1 MLTSSA
7 RAFHPRCRRR
17 VDRHVENQENDET
30 VLTSRDRGSR
40 NGLGRQ
46 IPARPFAGCVLL
58 VDDIDEDAA
67 VLAVLLEPLEAS
79 VVVARSAEE
88 ALAILDT
95 QVVDLVITD
104 LNMPAAS
111 GLDLAR
117 ELRRRHDPPAVI
129 FTTGS
134 QCAGDRVAAFELGA
148 VAYLQKPVEVGHLIE
163 FAREILHSRCAAR
176 TSAA

>member
-1 MLTSSA
+1 
-7 RAFHPRCRRR
+7 
-17 VDRHVENQENDET
+17 V
-30 VLTSRDRGSR
+30 GSR
-40 NGLGRQ
+40 NGLGLR
-46 IPARPFAGCVLL
+46 IPARPFAGCVLI

-67 VLAVLLEPLEAS
+67 LLAVLLEPLEAS
-79 VVVARSAEE
+79 VVVARSVEE
-88 ALAILDT
+88 ALAMLDML
-95 QVVDLVITD
+95 VVDLVITD

-148 VAYLQKPVEVGHLIE
+148 VAYLQKPVEVGYLIE
-163 FAREILHSRCAAR
+163 LAREILHSRCAAR